1 MSAAT
6 AVLEAPTARSR
17 REVLIVFA
25 ALMLAVLLAALDSTI
40 VATALPTI
48 TADLGGLN
56 QLSWVV
62 TGYLLASTIS
72 TPLYGKLGDLYGRK
86 RIFQASIV
94 IFLIGS
100 ALCGLS
106 ESMGE
111 LIAFRTLQGLGGG
124 GLIVLAQAIIG
135 DVVSPRDRGRYQGVF
150 GAVFGISSVAGPLIG
165 GFLVDNAS
173 WRWIFYVNV
182 PIGIVALAVIAVAL
196 RVPTERREASI
207 DVRGTILLS
216 LAAGSFVLATSL
228 GGATYAWGSWQI
240 VGLGVLAVVATA
252 ALIPVERRATEPV
265 LPLSLFSSR
274 VFTIASAVGFIV
286 GLALFGSTTYLP
298 LFLQVVDGASPT
310 SSGLQLLP
318 LILGLL
324 TTSIG
329 SGQIIARWGH
339 YKPFPIAGTALLVV
353 GFLLLSRMTP
363 STPASTRAFDMLVV
377 GLGLGLVMQVLV
389 LAVQN
394 DVDYR
399 DLGVATA
406 GATFFRSIG
415 GCFGVAICGAIF
427 SNRLAHELAQVPGL
441 PGGASSGRVT
451 ADSVAQLPVPGGL
464 RGCSDDRLPRLRA
477 DRGGRLRAHVA
488 ASRAAA
494 AADHRGHRRRRG
506 VRGAQAP
513 RSAGG
518 DRTRAVDAGA
528 PRQPR
533 AHPRAAGRP
542 GRPGAQR
549 APGLGPR
556 ARGRERA
563 DRCRRHRAGARG
575 GPGARG
581 GAHRRAARASLRRG
595 ARRRG
600 RADRRRP
607 RRLRPTRRGPPR
619 ASRRA
624 ARRLVARE
632 RGGARRPAD
641 PHGARRR
648 GRPSRR
654 RSARPAGARRT
665 VGPPVDEARTG
676 GRKARSPV
684 VPTLRRWRSD
694 CPRSLPSAEVGSPWT
709 PATRCWTTTSCA

>member
-1 MSAAT
+1 MSAAA
-6 AVLEAPTARSR
+6 AVLEAPATRPR

-106 ESMGE
+106 QSMAE

-196 RVPTERREASI
+196 RMPAERREASI
-207 DVRGTILLS
+207 DVKGTILLS

-240 VGLGVLAVVATA
+240 VGLGVLAVLATA
-252 ALIPVERRATEPV
+252 LLIPVERRAAEPV

-274 VFTIASAVGFIV
+274 VFTIASAMGFIV
-286 GLALFGSTTYLP
+286 GMALFGSTTYLP

-310 SSGLQLLP
+310 ASGLQLLP
-318 LILGLL
+318 LMLGLL

-339 YKPFPIAGTALLVV
+339 YKPFPIAGTALLAV
-353 GFLLLSRMTP
+353 GFLLLSRMSP

-451 ADSVAQLPVPGGL
+451 ADSVAQLPAAIKVPFLEAYADALTTVFLVCAPIAAVAFVLAWLLPERPLRRTIEATGVGEAFAAPKHHDPRAEIERALSTLARRDSRERILERLAARAGL
-464 RGCSDDRLPRLRA
+464 ELSARQVWVLARVGENEPTDAVAIAQARGVDPVRVAARIGELRELRYVEGPDGAVVLTSAGRDAFDRL
-477 DRGGRLRAHVA
+477 VA
-488 ASRAAA
+488 ARRERLAELLDGWSPEQEAELAELLTRMALDVV
-494 AADHRGHRRRRG
+494 ADH
-506 VRGAQAP
+506 P
-513 RSAGG
+513 
-518 DRTRAVDAGA
+518 DGA
-528 PRQPR
+528 PR
-533 AHPRAAGRP
+533 
-542 GRPGAQR
+542 
-549 APGLGPR
+549 GPR
-556 ARGRERA
+556 E
-563 DRCRRHRAGARG
+563 
-575 GPGARG
+575 P
-581 GAHRRAARASLRRG
+581 AAA
-595 ARRRG
+595 
-600 RADRRRP
+600 
-607 RRLRPTRRGPPR
+607 
-619 ASRRA
+619 
-624 ARRLVARE
+624 
-632 RGGARRPAD
+632 
-641 PHGARRR
+641 
-648 GRPSRR
+648 
-654 RSARPAGARRT
+654 
-665 VGPPVDEARTG
+665 
-676 GRKARSPV
+676 
-684 VPTLRRWRSD
+684 
-694 CPRSLPSAEVGSPWT
+694 
-709 PATRCWTTTSCA
+709 